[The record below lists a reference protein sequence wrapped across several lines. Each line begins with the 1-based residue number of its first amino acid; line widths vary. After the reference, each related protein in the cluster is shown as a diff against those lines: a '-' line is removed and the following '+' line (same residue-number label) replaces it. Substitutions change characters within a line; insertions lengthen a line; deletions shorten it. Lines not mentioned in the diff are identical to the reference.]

1 MQYIHK
7 QENSIAVGMNEV
19 EQHIQFTLTRIKL
32 INKTEWNKNK
42 LKRIQLT

>member
-7 QENSIAVGMNEV
+7 QENSIAVDMNEV
-19 EQHIQFTLTRIKL
+19 EQHIQFTLTRINL